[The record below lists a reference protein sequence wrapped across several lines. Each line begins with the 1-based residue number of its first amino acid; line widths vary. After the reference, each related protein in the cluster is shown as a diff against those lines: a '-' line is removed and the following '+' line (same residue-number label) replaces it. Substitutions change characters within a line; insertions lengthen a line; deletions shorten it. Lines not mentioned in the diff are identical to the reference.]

1 MAAMHRLVWLVIA
14 GAVVLGGPTRA
25 DPPRR
30 PDDSSSP
37 EAAKVTPPSDPA
49 RQAYFGDLHLHTSYS
64 LDSYIFGNRNDWR
77 AAYRFAQGEPV
88 TLHGGE
94 RLQLARPLDFVAIT
108 DHGEF
113 LGEHALCT
121 TPDGPRYETPVCQGI
136 RAADMGEFVQLAA
149 SVTAGR
155 RLPALCGED
164 GRLCAEAA
172 GATWAGIREAAIR
185 FDRPGRFTTLVGYEY
200 SPNVPGSGIDG
211 GYGGMG
217 MIHRNVIFRT
227 TDVPKTIFTA
237 YDGPGE
243 AMLEWLDGACR
254 APCRALTI
262 PHNSN
267 MSFGRFFWERRSDGT
282 PWTPA
287 DLERRARLEPL
298 VEIFQIKGS
307 SECGAG
313 IGFADEECGFE
324 TILEPCPPGRTE
336 GCAMASSYVRDALV
350 AGLRVER
357 TRGINPFR
365 LGFIGSTDNH
375 NGTPGA
381 TDEAGF
387 KGHLGQQDDTL
398 RERVLPPPGGAPPEI
413 ARRDGQV
420 SNYFR
425 FNPGGLAAVWAERN
439 TREAIFDALARR
451 ESFATSG
458 TRILVRFFGG
468 FELPADLHV
477 RKDLVRI
484 GYAKGVPM
492 GGDLGASPAAQVG
505 ADTRA
510 DTDASAGAR
519 MRTARPRF
527 VVWAARDPESAPIAK
542 IQIVKG
548 WSSAAGEGVEVHD
561 VACAGGRE
569 PDPTSRRCPDGDAA
583 SIDPRSCRSGE
594 AGGAAELAA
603 TWADPDFDPKARAVY
618 YARVLERPVCR
629 WSTHDAARL
638 GVELPASAP
647 RTIEERAWTSP
658 IWYSPGQ

>member
-1 MAAMHRLVWLVIA
+1 MAAAPSFGFLSMAVAVLLGAAAASLPPSIA
-14 GAVVLGGPTRA
+14 MAA
-25 DPPRR
+25 
-30 PDDSSSP
+30 
-37 EAAKVTPPSDPA
+37 EAAATAESPHQPDSPASSRRAAPLPAPDPE

-64 LDSYIFGNRNDWR
+64 LDSYIFGNRNDWS
-77 AAYRFAQGEPV
+77 AAYRFARGERV
-88 TLHGGE
+88 TLYGGE
-94 RLQLARPLDFVAIT
+94 TLQLARPLDFVAIT

-121 TPDGPRYETPVCQGI
+121 TPGSEGYGSALCKGI
-136 RAADMGEFVQLAA
+136 RSADMREFIKLAA

-155 RLPALCGED
+155 RPPELCGED
-164 GRLCAEAA
+164 GRRCADAA
-172 GATWAGIREAAIR
+172 AVTWEGIREAAIR

-227 TDVPKTIFTA
+227 TDVPKRIFTA

-243 AMLEWLDGACR
+243 AMLEWLEGACR
-254 APCRALTI
+254 EPCRALTI

-267 MSFGRFFWERRSDGT
+267 MSFGRFFWERRSDGK
-282 PWTPA
+282 PWTRA

-307 SECGAG
+307 SECQAG
-313 IGFADEECGFE
+313 IGLADEACAFE
-324 TILEPCPPGRTE
+324 TILEACSPGRTE

-350 AGLRVER
+350 AGLRIEQQDGV
-357 TRGINPFR
+357 NPFK

-381 TDEAGF
+381 TEEADF
-387 KGHLGQQDDTL
+387 KGHLGQQDDSL
-398 RERVLPPPGGAPPEI
+398 RKRVLPPPGGAPPEI

-468 FELPADLHV
+468 FDLPADLHE
-477 RKDLVRI
+477 RKDRVRV

-492 GGDLGASPAAQVG
+492 GGDLGAAPRG
-505 ADTRA
+505 RA
-510 DTDASAGAR
+510 
-519 MRTARPRF
+519 PRF
-527 VVWAARDPESAPIAK
+527 VVWAARDPESAPLAK
-542 IQIVKG
+542 LQIVKG
-548 WSSAAGEGVEVHD
+548 WSRDGEEGIEVYD
-561 VACAGGRE
+561 VVCAGGHT
-569 PDPTSRRCPDGDAA
+569 PDPASGRCPLEARAKLDPARCVVDQAA
-583 SIDPRSCRSGE
+583 
-594 AGGAAELAA
+594 GAAELAV
-603 TWADPDFDPKARAVY
+603 TFTDPKFDPEARAVY
-618 YARVLERPVCR
+618 YARVIENPVCR
-629 WSTHDAARL
+629 WSTRDALRL
-638 GVELPASAP
+638 GVELPASTP

-658 IWYSPGQ
+658 IWYSPGS